1 MHNIHPHVLLDS
13 HLYIFIHIF
22 IFFMIWRSHTLKR
35 SQEFIL
41 IMSRNRGKGTCQHP
55 KKDGMHDKEGVAT
68 TDMVSK
74 NLLSVISLYIYGG
87 FVDIR
92 DR

>member
-55 KKDGMHDKEGVAT
+55 
-68 TDMVSK
+68 
-74 NLLSVISLYIYGG
+74 
-87 FVDIR
+87 
-92 DR
+92 